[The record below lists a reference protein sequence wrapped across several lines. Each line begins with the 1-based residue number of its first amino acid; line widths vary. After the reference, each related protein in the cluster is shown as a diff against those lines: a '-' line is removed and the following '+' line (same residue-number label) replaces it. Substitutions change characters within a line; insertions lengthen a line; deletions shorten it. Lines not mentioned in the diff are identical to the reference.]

1 MKIYISGAI
10 TNNPNYKKQFAE
22 AEEKLVTLGH
32 EVVNPARNAGNTYKD
47 YIDTGLF
54 QLMRCEAIYLLD
66 GWQKSD
72 GANLEYNYAVTVGL
86 KVLNE

>member
-1 MKIYISGAI
+1 MKIYISGKI
-10 TNNPNYKKQFAE
+10 TNNPNYKEQFAT
-22 AEEKLVTLGH
+22 AENKLFALGH
-32 EVVNPARNAGNTYKD
+32 EVVNPAKNAGNTYKD

-86 KVLNE
+86 KVLQE

>member
-10 TNNPNYKKQFAE
+10 TNNLKYKEQFAE
-22 AEEKLVTLGH
+22 AERKLIQLGH
-32 EVVNPARNAGNTYKD
+32 EVVNPAKNSANTYKD
-47 YIDTGLF
+47 YIDKGLF
-54 QLMRCEAIYLLD
+54 DLMRCEAIYLLK

-86 KVLNE
+86 QVLQE